1 MKGLSIVTAALV
13 LTGSVV
19 YGNDEGASPP
29 YTVKFGSLAGANNSS
44 SGYYNTFIG
53 VFSGNN
59 NTTGDNNVFIG
70 HYSGFHNTVGD
81 ANVFSGEQSGYNI
94 TTGHSNVFAGA
105 YSGSFST
112 TGHSDVFA
120 GSYSGRY
127 MDISVNNSDTT
138 KKSDVGFQMGN
149 SRAGFAWTFRTWEPD
164 SGFAIAK
171 VGNTGVRRSFGCTT
185 VTRPT
190 RTLASSPRTYPT
202 SSPSRAAK
210 ASARWTSSRC

>member
-1 MKGLSIVTAALV
+1 MKRLSIVTAALL

-19 YGNDEGASPP
+19 YGYDEGASPP

-105 YSGSFST
+105 CSGSFST

-127 MDISVNNSDTT
+127 ADVNGSVFLGYS
-138 KKSDVGFQMGN
+138 
-149 SRAGFAWTFRTWEPD
+149 AGYNAAR
-164 SGFAIAK
+164 
-171 VGNTGVRRSFGCTT
+171 GNTLYIENSSSNSPLICGEFDTNLVRINDNFEFTGTMNAPLVVNSMIDTNDT
-185 VTRPT
+185 VT
-190 RTLASSPRTYPT
+190 AAFSGST
-202 SSPSRAAK
+202 SKQAL
-210 ASARWTSSRC
+210 